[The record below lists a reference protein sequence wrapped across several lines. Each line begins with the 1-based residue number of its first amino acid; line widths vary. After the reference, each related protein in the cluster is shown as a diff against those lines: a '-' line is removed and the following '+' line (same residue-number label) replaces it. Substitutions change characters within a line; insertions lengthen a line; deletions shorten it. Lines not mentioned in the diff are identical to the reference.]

1 MTFFHLST
9 NLIASVYKRLFLNQC
24 YVCNIRNEGTLC
36 LSCQSLLSNNRDH
49 CQLCSRPS
57 VISMTLCGE
66 CQATPPSFDR
76 IIAPL
81 RYEGLCRG
89 LIRKAKF
96 ENQPHLLRPLVAI
109 LANHLL
115 DKGITLPD
123 TWCVV
128 PTSQHSLS
136 ERGYCQTS
144 LIFDLLRQSL
154 GNPTIKRIHL
164 QRRIEVSAQHTRSKQ
179 ERQTL
184 SHRFFDTNH
193 TVPDHVLLIDDI
205 VTTGSTV
212 EACAK
217 ALRLAGAKQVTV
229 LALARTPE

>member
-1 MTFFHLST
+1 MTFSHLST
-9 NLIASVYKRLFLNQC
+9 SLISSVYKRLFLDRC
-24 YVCNIRNEGTLC
+24 YVCQIRNEGTLC
-36 LSCQSLLSNNRDH
+36 HSCQSLLSNNLNH
-49 CQLCSRPS
+49 CQLCSRPTI
-57 VISMTLCGE
+57 ISMTLCGE
-66 CQATPPSFDR
+66 CQQTPPSFDR

-96 ENQPHLLRPLVAI
+96 ENQPHLLRPLVAL
-109 LANHLL
+109 LAQHVK
-115 DKGITLPD
+115 DKAIALPNA
-123 TWCVV
+123 WCVV

-144 LIFDLLRQSL
+144 LIYDLLNSSL
-154 GNPTIKRIHL
+154 EHTAKQQIRL
-164 QRRIEVSAQHTRSKQ
+164 QRRMAVSAQHTRSKQ
-179 ERQTL
+179 ERHRL
-184 SHRFFDTNH
+184 SHRVFYTECP
-193 TVPDHVLLIDDI
+193 VPKQVLLIDDI

-217 ALRLAGAKQVTV
+217 ALRLAGAERVTV